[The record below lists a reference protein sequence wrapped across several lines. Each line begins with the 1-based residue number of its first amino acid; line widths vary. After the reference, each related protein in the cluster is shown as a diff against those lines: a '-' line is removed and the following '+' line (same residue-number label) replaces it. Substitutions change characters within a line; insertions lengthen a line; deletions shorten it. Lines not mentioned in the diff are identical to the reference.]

1 MAFRQTISKTCPSSA
16 LFEGVKISAQPIV
29 VADLFYIKVESVSGT
44 KDKVNCTVSYTGE
57 KVKFQKSYEFQ
68 PNLDG
73 ENFIKQAYMNLKTL
87 PEFAGAID
95 C

>member
-1 MAFRQTISKTCPSSA
+1 
-16 LFEGVKISAQPIV
+16 LNG
-29 VADLFYIKVESVSGT
+29 
-44 KDKVNCTVSYTGE
+44 DKE
-57 KVKFQKSYEFQ
+57 KVSIQVFTYKEANELLIESKSFSFT

-73 ENFIKQAYMNLKTL
+73 ENFIKQGYEHLKTL